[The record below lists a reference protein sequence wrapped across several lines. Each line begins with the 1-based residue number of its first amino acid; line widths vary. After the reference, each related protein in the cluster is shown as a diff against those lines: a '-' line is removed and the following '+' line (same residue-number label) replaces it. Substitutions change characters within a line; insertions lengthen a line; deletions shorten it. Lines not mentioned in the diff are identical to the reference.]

1 MQKTLILMQ
10 KIKTKEKQGRGRCLS
25 SPRPV
30 GMVVTEWSEMGSV
43 GGGGGGGTKFAA

>member
-10 KIKTKEKQGRGRCLS
+10 KENKNKNKRNKAEEGVLS

-30 GMVVTEWSEMGSV
+30 GMVVTE
-43 GGGGGGGTKFAA
+43 

>member
-10 KIKTKEKQGRGRCLS
+10 KIKIKEKQGRGRYLS

-43 GGGGGGGTKFAA
+43 GSGLKTKFVV